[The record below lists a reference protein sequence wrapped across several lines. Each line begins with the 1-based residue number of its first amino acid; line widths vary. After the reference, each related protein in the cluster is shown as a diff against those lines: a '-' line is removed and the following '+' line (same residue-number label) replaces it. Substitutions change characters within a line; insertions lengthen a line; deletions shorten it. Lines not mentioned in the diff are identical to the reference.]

1 MRRPTA
7 PPAAPPHPRAVL
19 LGPTPGAGL
28 TQWAPRLGVI
38 VRGGG
43 PAPAWG
49 GCGRCRASPATLRV
63 VHLCR
68 WGWGGRC
75 YPAASSQLPPGGRGA
90 VGAVN
95 PAPGRG
101 GRVSPRRPTAAGGRE
116 KALSFCE
123 LFWNRLSSWGL
134 EPEQTPRLN
143 GTSCR
148 DGSSGPAPPLRVS
161 ARIQAE
167 LRSFGTED
175 RPTDRPAPPREET
188 YEYIIFRGSDI
199 KDITVCEPPKAQH
212 TLPQDPAI
220 VQSSL
225 GSGSASSFQPH
236 VPYSPFRG
244 MPPYSQLAASS
255 LLSQQYAASL
265 GLEKLVSPPASAA
278 ASSPSSSPSPQ
289 PVSELDMSSEPHQLT
304 SKVGKSPM
312 VEQAVQTATVDNL
325 NAKKLLPNKGTS
337 GVQLNGRPAQPSS
350 KTTSDVVHPA
360 AVPTQG
366 QVNDENRRPQRRRS
380 GNRRTRNRSRGQTR
394 PTNVKENTIKFEGD
408 FDFESANAQFNREEL
423 DKEFKKK
430 LNFKD
435 DKAEKGEEKDTAV
448 VTQSDEVPAEEDHL
462 GPNCYYDKSKSF
474 FDNISS
480 ELKTSSRRT
489 TWAEERKL
497 NTETFGVSGRFLRG
511 RSFRGGFRGGRGNG
525 TTRRNPT
532 SHRAGTGRV

>member
-1 MRRPTA
+1 M
-7 PPAAPPHPRAVL
+7 
-19 LGPTPGAGL
+19 
-28 TQWAPRLGVI
+28 
-38 VRGGG
+38 
-43 PAPAWG
+43 
-49 GCGRCRASPATLRV
+49 S
-63 VHLCR
+63 
-68 WGWGGRC
+68 
-75 YPAASSQLPPGGRGA
+75 
-90 VGAVN
+90 
-95 PAPGRG
+95 
-101 GRVSPRRPTAAGGRE
+101 
-116 KALSFCE
+116 
-123 LFWNRLSSWGL
+123 
-134 EPEQTPRLN
+134 
-143 GTSCR
+143 
-148 DGSSGPAPPLRVS
+148 GSSGTPYLGSKISLISKAQIRYEGILYTIDTDNSTV
-161 ARIQAE
+161 ALAKV
-167 LRSFGTED
+167 RSFGTED
-175 RPTDRPAPPREET
+175 RPTDRPAPPREEV

-212 TLPQDPAI
+212 ALPQDPAI

-265 GLEKLVSPPASAA
+265 GLGAGFPAVS
-278 ASSPSSSPSPQ
+278 
-289 PVSELDMSSEPHQLT
+289 VS
-304 SKVGKSPM
+304 KSPM
-312 VEQAVQTATVDNL
+312 VEQAVQTGSLDNL
-325 NAKKLLPNKGTS
+325 NTKKLLPGKGTA
-337 GVQLNGRPAQPSS
+337 GMQLNGRPAPPSS
-350 KTTSDVVHPA
+350 KAASDVAQPA
-360 AVPTQG
+360 AVQTQG

-380 GNRRTRNRSRGQTR
+380 GNRRTRNRSRGQSR

-435 DKAEKGEEKDTAV
+435 DKAEKGEEKDLAV
-448 VTQSDEVPAEEDHL
+448 VTQSDEAPAEEDHL

-525 TTRRNPT
+525 AARRNPT

>member
-1 MRRPTA
+1 M
-7 PPAAPPHPRAVL
+7 
-19 LGPTPGAGL
+19 
-28 TQWAPRLGVI
+28 
-38 VRGGG
+38 
-43 PAPAWG
+43 
-49 GCGRCRASPATLRV
+49 S
-63 VHLCR
+63 
-68 WGWGGRC
+68 
-75 YPAASSQLPPGGRGA
+75 
-90 VGAVN
+90 
-95 PAPGRG
+95 
-101 GRVSPRRPTAAGGRE
+101 
-116 KALSFCE
+116 
-123 LFWNRLSSWGL
+123 
-134 EPEQTPRLN
+134 
-143 GTSCR
+143 
-148 DGSSGPAPPLRVS
+148 GSSGTPYLGSKISLISKAQIRYEGILYTIDTDNSTV
-161 ARIQAE
+161 ALAKV
-167 LRSFGTED
+167 RSFGTED
-175 RPTDRPAPPREET
+175 RPTDRPAPPREEI

-225 GSGSASSFQPH
+225 GSASASPFQPH

-244 MPPYSQLAASS
+244 MAPYGPLAASS

-265 GLEKLVSPPASAA
+265 GLGAGF
-278 ASSPSSSPSPQ
+278 PSI
-289 PVSELDMSSEPHQLT
+289 PVS
-304 SKVGKSPM
+304 KSPM
-312 VEQAVQTATVDNL
+312 VEQGVQTGSADNL
-325 NAKKLLPNKGTS
+325 NTKRLLPGKGTT
-337 GVQLNGRPAQPSS
+337 GTQLNGRQAPPST
-350 KTTSDVVHPA
+350 KTTSDVVQPA
-360 AVPTQG
+360 AVQTQG

-380 GNRRTRNRSRGQTR
+380 GNRRTRNRSRGQNR

-435 DKAEKGEEKDTAV
+435 DKAEKGEEKDPAV
-448 VTQSDEVPAEEDHL
+448 VTQSDETLAEEDLL

-511 RSFRGGFRGGRGNG
+511 RSSRGGFRGGRGNG

>member
-1 MRRPTA
+1 M
-7 PPAAPPHPRAVL
+7 
-19 LGPTPGAGL
+19 
-28 TQWAPRLGVI
+28 
-38 VRGGG
+38 
-43 PAPAWG
+43 
-49 GCGRCRASPATLRV
+49 S
-63 VHLCR
+63 
-68 WGWGGRC
+68 
-75 YPAASSQLPPGGRGA
+75 
-90 VGAVN
+90 
-95 PAPGRG
+95 
-101 GRVSPRRPTAAGGRE
+101 
-116 KALSFCE
+116 
-123 LFWNRLSSWGL
+123 
-134 EPEQTPRLN
+134 
-143 GTSCR
+143 
-148 DGSSGPAPPLRVS
+148 GSSGTPYLGSKISLISKAQIRYEGILYTIDTDNSTV
-161 ARIQAE
+161 ALAKV
-167 LRSFGTED
+167 RSFGTED
-175 RPTDRPAPPREET
+175 RPTDRPAPPREEI

-225 GSGSASSFQPH
+225 GSASASPFQPH

-244 MPPYSQLAASS
+244 MPPYGQLAASS

-265 GLEKLVSPPASAA
+265 GL
-278 ASSPSSSPSPQ
+278 
-289 PVSELDMSSEPHQLT
+289 
-304 SKVGKSPM
+304 
-312 VEQAVQTATVDNL
+312 
-325 NAKKLLPNKGTS
+325 
-337 GVQLNGRPAQPSS
+337 
-350 KTTSDVVHPA
+350 DVVQPA
-360 AVPTQG
+360 PVHTQG
-366 QVNDENRRPQRRRS
+366 QVNDENRRPPRRRS
-380 GNRRTRNRSRGQTR
+380 GNRRTRNRSRGQNR

-435 DKAEKGEEKDTAV
+435 DKADKGEEKDPAVMAQSEETA
-448 VTQSDEVPAEEDHL
+448 AEEDLL

-511 RSFRGGFRGGRGNG
+511 RSSRGGFRGGRGNG

>member
-1 MRRPTA
+1 M
-7 PPAAPPHPRAVL
+7 
-19 LGPTPGAGL
+19 
-28 TQWAPRLGVI
+28 
-38 VRGGG
+38 
-43 PAPAWG
+43 
-49 GCGRCRASPATLRV
+49 S
-63 VHLCR
+63 
-68 WGWGGRC
+68 
-75 YPAASSQLPPGGRGA
+75 
-90 VGAVN
+90 
-95 PAPGRG
+95 
-101 GRVSPRRPTAAGGRE
+101 
-116 KALSFCE
+116 
-123 LFWNRLSSWGL
+123 
-134 EPEQTPRLN
+134 
-143 GTSCR
+143 
-148 DGSSGPAPPLRVS
+148 GSSGTPYLGSKISLISKAQIRYEGILYTIDTDNSTV
-161 ARIQAE
+161 ALAKV
-167 LRSFGTED
+167 RSFGTED
-175 RPTDRPAPPREET
+175 RPTDRPAPPREEI

-225 GSGSASSFQPH
+225 GSGSSFQPH

-289 PVSELDMSSEPHQLT
+289 PASELDMSSEPHQLT
-304 SKVGKSPM
+304 SKGAGFPSVPVGKSPM
-312 VEQAVQTATVDNL
+312 VEQAVQTGSVDNL
-325 NAKKLLPNKGTS
+325 NAKKLLPGKGPA
-337 GVQLNGRPAQPSS
+337 GVQLGGRPAQPGS
-350 KTTSDVVHPA
+350 KS
-360 AVPTQG
+360 G
-366 QVNDENRRPQRRRS
+366 S
-380 GNRRTRNRSRGQTR
+380 GNRRTRNRSRGQNR

-435 DKAEKGEEKDTAV
+435 DKAEKGDEKDSAV
-448 VTQSDEVPAEEDHL
+448 VTQSDDAPAEEDHL

>member
-1 MRRPTA
+1 MRGRGVAAQA
-7 PPAAPPHPRAVL
+7 PDVAAAAPPPPRVSHRPRPRAAAAAAAARSFAGTRA
-19 LGPTPGAGL
+19 GPRA
-28 TQWAPRLGVI
+28 A
-38 VRGGG
+38 VR
-43 PAPAWG
+43 
-49 GCGRCRASPATLRV
+49 RR
-63 VHLCR
+63 
-68 WGWGGRC
+68 
-75 YPAASSQLPPGGRGA
+75 RGT
-90 VGAVN
+90 
-95 PAPGRG
+95 R
-101 GRVSPRRPTAAGGRE
+101 AGGEATARRR
-116 KALSFCE
+116 AGRA
-123 LFWNRLSSWGL
+123 RLAAAMS
-134 EPEQTPRLN
+134 
-143 GTSCR
+143 
-148 DGSSGPAPPLRVS
+148 GSSGTPYLGSKISLISKAQIRYEGILYTIDTDNSTV
-161 ARIQAE
+161 ALAKV
-167 LRSFGTED
+167 RSFGTED
-175 RPTDRPAPPREET
+175 RPTDRPAPPREEV

-244 MPPYSQLAASS
+244 MPPYGQLAASS

-265 GLEKLVSPPASAA
+265 GLGAGFPSVS
-278 ASSPSSSPSPQ
+278 
-289 PVSELDMSSEPHQLT
+289 
-304 SKVGKSPM
+304 VGKSPM
-312 VEQAVQTATVDNL
+312 VEQAVQTGSLDNL
-325 NAKKLLPNKGTS
+325 NAKKLFPSKGPAGTQLS
-337 GVQLNGRPAQPSS
+337 GRAAPPSS
-350 KTTSDVVHPA
+350 KTASDAVQPPA
-360 AVPTQG
+360 AQTSG

-380 GNRRTRNRSRGQTR
+380 GNRRTRNRSRGQSR

-430 LNFKD
+430 LNFKE
-435 DKAEKGEEKDTAV
+435 DKAEKGEEKDLAV
-448 VTQSDEVPAEEDHL
+448 VAPSEEAPAEEDHL

-497 NTETFGVSGRFLRG
+497 NTETFGVSGRLLRG

-525 TTRRNPT
+525 TARRNPT

>member
-1 MRRPTA
+1 M
-7 PPAAPPHPRAVL
+7 VC
-19 LGPTPGAGL
+19 GAGPVMECFRTATERMDGTPLAEDDNL
-28 TQWAPRLGVI
+28 TL
-38 VRGGG
+38 
-43 PAPAWG
+43 
-49 GCGRCRASPATLRV
+49 
-63 VHLCR
+63 
-68 WGWGGRC
+68 
-75 YPAASSQLPPGGRGA
+75 
-90 VGAVN
+90 
-95 PAPGRG
+95 
-101 GRVSPRRPTAAGGRE
+101 
-116 KALSFCE
+116 
-123 LFWNRLSSWGL
+123 LF
-134 EPEQTPRLN
+134 LN
-143 GTSCR
+143 SE
-148 DGSSGPAPPLRVS
+148 V
-161 ARIQAE
+161 
-167 LRSFGTED
+167 RSFGTED
-175 RPTDRPAPPREET
+175 RPTDRPAPPREEI

-289 PVSELDMSSEPHQLT
+289 PASELDMSSEPHQLT
-304 SKVGKSPM
+304 SKGAGFPSVPVGKSPM
-312 VEQAVQTATVDNL
+312 VEQAVQTGSVDNL
-325 NAKKLLPNKGTS
+325 NAKKLLPGKGPV
-337 GVQLNGRPAQPSS
+337 GMQLNGRPAQPSS
-350 KTTSDVVHPA
+350 KTS
-360 AVPTQG
+360 
-366 QVNDENRRPQRRRS
+366 S
-380 GNRRTRNRSRGQTR
+380 GNRRTRNRSRGQNR

-435 DKAEKGEEKDTAV
+435 DKAEKGDEKDSAV
-448 VTQSDEVPAEEDHL
+448 VTQSDEAPAEEDHL

>member
-1 MRRPTA
+1 M
-7 PPAAPPHPRAVL
+7 
-19 LGPTPGAGL
+19 
-28 TQWAPRLGVI
+28 
-38 VRGGG
+38 
-43 PAPAWG
+43 
-49 GCGRCRASPATLRV
+49 S
-63 VHLCR
+63 
-68 WGWGGRC
+68 
-75 YPAASSQLPPGGRGA
+75 
-90 VGAVN
+90 
-95 PAPGRG
+95 
-101 GRVSPRRPTAAGGRE
+101 
-116 KALSFCE
+116 
-123 LFWNRLSSWGL
+123 
-134 EPEQTPRLN
+134 
-143 GTSCR
+143 
-148 DGSSGPAPPLRVS
+148 GSSGTPYLGSKISLISKAQIRYEGILYTIDTDNSTV
-161 ARIQAE
+161 ALAKV
-167 LRSFGTED
+167 RSFGTED
-175 RPTDRPAPPREET
+175 RPTDRPAPPREEI

-212 TLPQDPAI
+212 ALPQDPAI

-265 GLEKLVSPPASAA
+265 GLGAGFPSVS
-278 ASSPSSSPSPQ
+278 
-289 PVSELDMSSEPHQLT
+289 VS
-304 SKVGKSPM
+304 KSPM
-312 VEQAVQTATVDNL
+312 VEQAVQTGSLDNL
-325 NAKKLLPNKGTS
+325 NTKKLVPGKGS
-337 GVQLNGRPAQPSS
+337 VGMQLNGRPAPPSS
-350 KTTSDVVHPA
+350 KAASDVVQPA
-360 AVPTQG
+360 AVQTQG

-380 GNRRTRNRSRGQTR
+380 GNRRTRNRSRGQSR
-394 PTNVKENTIKFEGD
+394 PANIKENTIKFEGD

-435 DKAEKGEEKDTAV
+435 DKAEKGDEKDLAV
-448 VTQSDEVPAEEDHL
+448 VTPSDEAPAEEDHL